1 MLVLLFVDEDEV
13 DGSGCVSLSNE
24 KTDVGE
30 GLVDEPVVAVV
41 LVSPPFLDMASA
53 ILVVVVMVAV
63 LFMPSPDVA

>member
-13 DGSGCVSLSNE
+13 DGSGSVSLSNE

-30 GLVDEPVVAVV
+30 GLVDEPVPV

-53 ILVVVVMVAV
+53 ILVVVVVVAV

>member
-13 DGSGCVSLSNE
+13 DGSGSVSLSNE

-30 GLVDEPVVAVV
+30 GLVDEPVVTVV

>member
-13 DGSGCVSLSNE
+13 DGSGSVSLSNE

-53 ILVVVVMVAV
+53 ILVVVVVVAV